1 MFKFFL
7 SLLFLAG
14 MLFAAAAD
22 ELKGKVVKVVD
33 GDTLHINITGGKKK
47 QRLRFQGIDAP
58 ETEQQHGKK
67 SARFLAD
74 LLLNKEVTIKTDPKR
89 QYDQYDRM
97 LGKVYIN
104 GKDVELIM
112 LSEGMAW
119 HYKYHNK
126 EKLYAEAE
134 QSARVAKKGL
144 WKDPNPIQPYEFR
157 KQQKKN
163 SSKKRKNGKIPN
175 SKE

>member
-7 SLLFLAG
+7 SLLILAG
-14 MLFAAAAD
+14 TLLPSVAD

-58 ETEQQHGKK
+58 ETAQPHGKK
-67 SARFLAD
+67 SAAFLAD
-74 LLLNKEVTIKTDPKR
+74 LLLKKEVTIKTDPKR
-89 QYDQYDRM
+89 QYDQYGRM
-97 LGKVYIN
+97 LGKVYID

-126 EKLYAEAE
+126 EKQYADAE
-134 QSARVAKKGL
+134 QSARAAKKGL
-144 WKDPNPIQPYEFR
+144 WKDPNPVQPYEFR
-157 KQQKKN
+157 KQQKNKQFKKKA
-163 SSKKRKNGKIPN
+163 KKR
-175 SKE
+175 

>member
-14 MLFAAAAD
+14 MLFAADAD

-33 GDTLHINITGGKKK
+33 GDTLHINITGGPKK

-58 ETEQQHGKK
+58 EIEQQHGKK

-74 LLLNKEVTIKTDPKR
+74 LLLKKEVTIKTAPKR

-119 HYKYHNK
+119 HYKYYNK
-126 EKLYAEAE
+126 EKQYADAE
-134 QSARVAKKGL
+134 QSARAAKKGL

-163 SSKKRKNGKIPN
+163 SSQKRKKR
-175 SKE
+175 

>member
-1 MFKFFL
+1 MLKFFL
-7 SLLFLAG
+7 TLLILAG
-14 MLFAAAAD
+14 TLLPSVAD

-58 ETEQQHGKK
+58 EIEQQHGKK

-74 LLLNKEVTIKTDPKR
+74 LLLKKEVTIKTDPKR

-119 HYKYHNK
+119 HYKYYNK
-126 EKLYAEAE
+126 EKQY
-134 QSARVAKKGL
+134 
-144 WKDPNPIQPYEFR
+144 
-157 KQQKKN
+157 
-163 SSKKRKNGKIPN
+163 SK
-175 SKE
+175 